1 MKLDELCVIQML
13 KDCKYIKD
21 ENDIAELKIDE
32 GNVYLKLKGSL
43 EYASMDIEVSE

>member
-21 ENDIAELKIDE
+21 ENDIVELKIDE
-32 GNVYLKLKGSL
+32 GNVYLKLKDSL